1 MTYTYNSMQWYYYAY
16 AFFLRTQ
23 MCFDVLILIF
33 SSLVHITRAPSL
45 SPVSPSE
52 KETNFAMSNN
62 DVCI

>member
-45 SPVSPSE
+45 SPRFSIR
-52 KETNFAMSNN
+52 KGNKLC
-62 DVCI
+62 DVK